1 MKIII
6 NNMVVFVY
14 LNLFHVAYLKAN
26 SNLQNKKEKQFG
38 NSIKRRDISMNS
50 IIYLRKIQTFQKYAL
65 CINSKLQYKQKTQNF
80 DEDFIYL
87 GKIQTFWK
95 CAHYINSKL
104 QYQQRIYVLISKS
117 KNNLIWKQIQT
128 FKINDK
134 QFGSSIK
141 IREISMN
148 SIIYLGKIHLKIWT
162 SNEK

>member
-1 MKIII
+1 MGGAMKIII

-50 IIYLRKIQTFQKYAL
+50 IIYLGKIQTFQKYAL

-87 GKIQTFWK
+87 GKIQTF
-95 CAHYINSKL
+95 
-104 QYQQRIYVLISKS
+104 
-117 KNNLIWKQIQT
+117 
-128 FKINDK
+128 
-134 QFGSSIK
+134 
-141 IREISMN
+141 
-148 SIIYLGKIHLKIWT
+148 
-162 SNEK
+162 